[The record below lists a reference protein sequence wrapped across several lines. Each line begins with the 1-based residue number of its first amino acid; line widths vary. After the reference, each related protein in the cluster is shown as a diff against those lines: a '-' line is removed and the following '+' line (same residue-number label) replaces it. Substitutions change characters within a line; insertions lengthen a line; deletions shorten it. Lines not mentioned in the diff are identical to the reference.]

1 MDIWLQFNEFCGNI
15 DLSLCGNI
23 KYPKFASAEDF
34 GLFSCLESTVNGEQ
48 ILTCMYLY
56 TVHFP
61 ANKFILS
68 STSHNKISIGGNT
81 FIRNA
86 NMDKISLQEHGF
98 ILPCLKSL
106 IMLFPNYIFYYHIR
120 RTTQLLKCEKRPI
133 DRDMTT
139 LCGNFSQF

>member
-1 MDIWLQFNEFCGNI
+1 
-15 DLSLCGNI
+15 
-23 KYPKFASAEDF
+23 
-34 GLFSCLESTVNGEQ
+34 
-48 ILTCMYLY
+48 MYLY

-98 ILPCLKSL
+98 ILPCIKSL
-106 IMLFPNYIFYYHIR
+106 IMLISQLYILLSYKKNYSTFKVWEKTHRQRYDYAVWQFFLVL
-120 RTTQLLKCEKRPI
+120 TQRYDYAEESNWEEQTWVWQYLSPWNQESVIC
-133 DRDMTT
+133 
-139 LCGNFSQF
+139 F